1 MASLLDMM
9 GDMPKS
15 YNRDGGHVVT
25 FARGHGPVEVALASC
40 RSRIVFAMA
49 VFLFAAAVIVGR
61 LVEVG
66 MLRDGSTGKA
76 FQVSRHS
83 KITSA
88 RADVVDRNGV
98 LLAANLSTHSLYAV
112 PNMIKDPDAT
122 AASLAKIF
130 PDLKASSLA
139 KQLRSDKKFM
149 WIKRGITPEQHFEV
163 NRLGQPGLNFQPE
176 ESRIYPQGSLFS
188 HVLGYVNVDNRGIA
202 GVEKSLDNIMAG
214 EDRGDEPVQLALD
227 IRVQHALHDLL
238 WQGMRDYSAKG
249 AVGVV
254 MDVNSGEILAM
265 TSLPDFD
272 PHYPSDEPDSSR
284 FNKATLGVYEMGSTF
299 KTLTIAMALDSGR
312 VKITDSFDATAPIK
326 FGGNTIHDFHA
337 QNRWLTVPEVI
348 KYSSNIGTA
357 KIAAVVGAQKQ
368 QEYFRKL
375 GLFDPVA
382 VELPERGVPMF
393 PKRWSEITMMTTSY
407 GHGIAVSPLH
417 LARATAAAV
426 NGGMLVQPTILKIA
440 EGKKPVAE
448 RVFKEETAIHMRNL
462 LRLVVSEGTGKSS
475 DVQGYMVG
483 GKTGTAE
490 KTTAGGYSKK
500 AVLTAFAATFPSND
514 PKYFTLVMFDEPQ
527 PTAKTMNMS
536 TAGWN
541 AAPITGKLIERIA
554 PMLGVMPFDYEEKI
568 MADHS
573 IMMQEEN

>member
-1 MASLLDMM
+1 
-9 GDMPKS
+9 
-15 YNRDGGHVVT
+15 
-25 FARGHGPVEVALASC
+25 
-40 RSRIVFAMA
+40 
-49 VFLFAAAVIVGR
+49 
-61 LVEVG
+61 
-66 MLRDGSTGKA
+66 
-76 FQVSRHS
+76 
-83 KITSA
+83 
-88 RADVVDRNGV
+88 
-98 LLAANLSTHSLYAV
+98 
-112 PNMIKDPDAT
+112 
-122 AASLAKIF
+122 
-130 PDLKASSLA
+130 
-139 KQLRSDKKFM
+139 
-149 WIKRGITPEQHFEV
+149 
-163 NRLGQPGLNFQPE
+163 
-176 ESRIYPQGSLFS
+176 
-188 HVLGYVNVDNRGIA
+188 
-202 GVEKSLDNIMAG
+202 
-214 EDRGDEPVQLALD
+214 
-227 IRVQHALHDLL
+227 
-238 WQGMRDYSAKG
+238 
-249 AVGVV
+249 
-254 MDVNSGEILAM
+254 
-265 TSLPDFD
+265 
-272 PHYPSDEPDSSR
+272 
-284 FNKATLGVYEMGSTF
+284 
-299 KTLTIAMALDSGR
+299 
-312 VKITDSFDATAPIK
+312 
-326 FGGNTIHDFHA
+326 
-337 QNRWLTVPEVI
+337 VPEVI

-357 KIAAVVGAQKQ
+357 KIAAAVGAQKQ

-382 VELPERGVPMF
+382 VELPERGAPMF

-426 NGGMLVQPTILKIA
+426 NGGMLVQPTILKIG